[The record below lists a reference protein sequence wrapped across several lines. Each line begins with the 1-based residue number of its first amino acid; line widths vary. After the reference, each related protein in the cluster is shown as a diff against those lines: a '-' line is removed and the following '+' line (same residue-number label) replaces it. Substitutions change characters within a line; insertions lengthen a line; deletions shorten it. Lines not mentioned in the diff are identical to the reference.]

1 MLNVVVSSLTLMF
14 GYLRVTAS
22 ARPCQILRSSG
33 VSDHIDQ
40 RRLTG
45 LLPPPPPPPPPSPP
59 PQPGSP
65 SSPAPASP
73 APAAALRNPLR
84 SRRSALTVRSFPLDS
99 RPPDRAP
106 RGEARS
112 GH

>member
-1 MLNVVVSSLTLMF
+1 VNVVVSSLTLMF

-45 LLPPPPPPPPPSPP
+45 PLPPPPPPPPPPSPP

-65 SSPAPASP
+65 SRPAPARP
-73 APAAALRNPLR
+73 APAALRKPLR
-84 SRRSALTVRSFPLDS
+84 SRRSSLTVRSFPLDS
-99 RPPDRAP
+99 RGHDRGP